1 MIRPFDAAV
10 LVVALAALV
19 IWGFFRARA
28 TRDLAGFL
36 VAGHSL
42 PWPVVAFSVMATQA
56 SAVTFMATPGQGYV
70 GGLSFVQFYFGL
82 PLAMVVL
89 CATLVPVFQRLRVNT
104 AYEFLEQRF
113 DGKTRTLAAGLFLVQ
128 RGLAAGITLYAP
140 ALVLSVI
147 LGWDIGWT
155 CALLGAL
162 VVTTIV
168 LGGAKAV
175 AHAHALQFSIIL
187 GTLALTFVLVLR
199 GLPRGMGLPD
209 ALVVAGAA
217 GRLAAVDPSFDPASR
232 YNLWAGLLGGFFL
245 QLSYFGTDQS
255 QVGRFLAGRSARES
269 KLGLLFNGLVK
280 VPMQFFIL
288 LLGVL
293 VFVAY
298 RFEPAPVFFNPAEAA
313 RAASGPFAD
322 DWRASEHAWDAARA
336 DLARALREETAARR
350 AGDAA
355 AERDAHAR
363 ALAADV
369 ASNAARNRALAVI
382 AATHPDAN
390 TNDTNYIFLRYVL
403 THLPAGVV
411 GLVLAAIFAA
421 AMNSS
426 MSELNALASTTV
438 VDVVERLRPGADER
452 TLLAWSRL
460 ATLFWVVFAVA
471 FAQFAARL
479 GSLVEAVNI
488 MGSLFYGAILGIFL
502 TALFVKRAG
511 GHAVFIAALL
521 GEAAVIA
528 CWKLTS
534 FSFLWWNLIG
544 CVLTVAV
551 AALIAPAFRT
561 TSSPSTPRAA
571 SR

>member
-1 MIRPFDAAV
+1 MIRPADAAV
-10 LVVALAALV
+10 LVVALVALV
-19 IWGFFRARA
+19 VWGFLRARG
-28 TRDLAGFL
+28 TRDLSGFL
-36 VAGHSL
+36 VAGHTM

-104 AYEFLEQRF
+104 AYEFLEARF

-128 RGLAAGITLYAP
+128 RGLAAGVTLYAP

-147 LGWDIGWT
+147 LGWDTGFT
-155 CALLGAL
+155 CALIGAL
-162 VVTTIV
+162 VVATIV
-168 LGGAKAV
+168 LGGSKAV
-175 AHAHALQFSIIL
+175 AHAHALQFSVIL

-199 GLPRGMGLPD
+199 GLPQGVGLPD
-209 ALVVAGAA
+209 AMVVAGAA
-217 GRLAAVDPSFDPASR
+217 GRLAAVDPTFDPASR

-255 QVGRFLAGRSARES
+255 QVGRFLTARSARES

-313 RAASGPFAD
+313 RAASGRFAD
-322 DWRASEHAWDAARA
+322 DWRAAEHAWDGSRA
-336 DLARALREETAARR
+336 DLAHALRTETAARR

-369 ASNAARNRALAVI
+369 ASNAARARAVAVI
-382 AATHPDAN
+382 QATHPDAN

-403 THLPAGVV
+403 THLPVGVV

-438 VDVVERLRPGADER
+438 VDVVGRLHPEAGERA
-452 TLLAWSRL
+452 LLTWSRF
-460 ATLFWVVFAVA
+460 ATLFWVVFAVV

-488 MGSLFYGAILGIFL
+488 IGSLFYGTILGIFL
-502 TALFVKRAG
+502 TALFVKRASG
-511 GHAVFIAALL
+511 NAVFVAALL

-528 CWKLTS
+528 CWKLTPL
-534 FSFLWWNLIG
+534 SFLWWNLIG
-544 CVLTVAV
+544 CVLTVVV
-551 AALIAPAFRT
+551 AALFAIMTPGKDRGIRQ
-561 TSSPSTPRAA
+561 PSE
-571 SR
+571 

>member
-1 MIRPFDAAV
+1 MIRPADAAV
-10 LVVALAALV
+10 LIVSLAALV
-19 IWGFFRARA
+19 IWGFVRARS

-36 VAGHSL
+36 VAGHTM

-82 PLAMVVL
+82 PIAMVVL

-104 AYEFLEQRF
+104 AYEFLEARF
-113 DGKTRTLAAGLFLVQ
+113 DGKTRTLAAALFLVQ

-147 LGWDIGWT
+147 LGWDIGLT

-162 VVTTIV
+162 VVATIV
-168 LGGAKAV
+168 LGGSKAV

-199 GLPRGMGLPD
+199 ALPQGMGLPD
-209 ALVVAGAA
+209 ALVVAGAS
-217 GRLAAVDPSFDPASR
+217 GRLAAVDTSFDPASR

-255 QVGRFLAGRSARES
+255 QVGRFLTARSARES
-269 KLGLLFNGLVK
+269 RLGLLFNGLVK

-313 RAASGPFAD
+313 KAAAGPHAD
-322 DWRASEHAWDAARA
+322 DWHAAERAWDHSRA
-336 DLARALREETAARR
+336 ELAKALREEHAARKG
-350 AGDAA
+350 GDAA

-363 ALAADV
+363 GLAADV
-369 ASNAARNRALAVI
+369 AANAARVRAVI
-382 AATHPDAN
+382 AISSTDPNAN

-403 THLPAGVV
+403 SHLPVGMV

-438 VDVVERLRPGADER
+438 VDVVERLKWASDER
-452 TLLAWSRL
+452 ELLAWSRF
-460 ATLFWVVFAVA
+460 ATLFWVVFAVG

-488 MGSLFYGAILGIFL
+488 MGSLFYGTMLGIFL

-511 GHAVFIAALL
+511 GTAVFTAAIL
-521 GEAAVIA
+521 GEAAVIV
-528 CWKLTS
+528 CWKLTPL
-534 FSFLWWNLIG
+534 SFLWWNLIG
-544 CVLTVAV
+544 CVLTLAI
-551 AALIAPAFRT
+551 AALLAPVLPARK
-561 TSSPSTPRAA
+561 AA
-571 SR
+571 